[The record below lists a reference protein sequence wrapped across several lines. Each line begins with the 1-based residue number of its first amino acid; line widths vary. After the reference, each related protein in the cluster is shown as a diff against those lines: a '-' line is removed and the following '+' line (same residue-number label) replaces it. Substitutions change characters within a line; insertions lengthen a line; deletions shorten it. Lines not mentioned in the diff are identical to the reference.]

1 MLLPLMQRY
10 QLDKVSDN
18 DWLTATET
26 EQIIALI
33 AASFNGVDSHDY
45 FNRYFANP
53 QHYQRRVRLFYQDEV
68 LQGYCLLTFRKAA
81 NNSIVM
87 GASAAFTPGYRGN
100 NSTFSFSFFA
110 AVSTWLRYPK
120 HQVYYLDTMLSPAM
134 YRAIGKKVAF
144 IYPNPGMN
152 TADINRYHALVPD
165 AEPSTWHGLN
175 CLKTVGRATNYSK
188 DDIARLKASNK
199 AEIAFYCQLNPNF
212 DNGTALMVLIPVN
225 LKQLLCTGVKWLKGL
240 VKR

>member
-1 MLLPLMQRY
+1 MQRY
-10 QLDKVSDN
+10 QQDKDSIKN
-18 DWLTATET
+18 WLTAKET
-26 EQIIALI
+26 GQIIALI

-53 QHYQRRVRLFYQDEV
+53 QHYQRRLRLFYQDEV
-68 LQGYCLLTFRKAA
+68 LLGYCLLTFRKVA

-100 NSTFSFSFFA
+100 NSTFGFSFFA
-110 AVSTWLRYPK
+110 AVSTWLRHPK
-120 HQVYYLDTMLSPAM
+120 HKVYYLDTMLSPAM

-152 TADINRYHALVPD
+152 SADINRYHALVPN

-188 DDIARLKASNK
+188 DDIARLKASTK
-199 AEIAFYCQLNPNF
+199 TEIAFYCQLNPKF

-225 LKQLLCTGVKWLKGL
+225 LKQLLYTGIKWLKSL